1 MEITTNKKV
10 LLIEDDLIL
19 SEMYQSKLEKEG
31 FAVTTANDG
40 EKGLTIALQDHPE
53 IILLDILMP
62 KMDGM
67 ALMKKLREDAWGL
80 NVPIIILTNLNINDK
95 INQGIREDHPTY
107 FFMKTEITPSDVV
120 DRVKEVLKK
129 PLA

>member
-1 MEITTNKKV
+1 MDKKV
-10 LLIEDDLIL
+10 LLIEDDSIL

-31 FAVTTANDG
+31 FVVATANDG

-53 IILLDILMP
+53 IILLDLLMP

-67 ALMKKLREDAWGL
+67 TLMKKLREDNWGQK
-80 NVPIIILTNLNINDK
+80 VPIIILTNLNINEK

-107 FFMKTEITPSDVV
+107 FFMKTEITPSDVI

-129 PLA
+129 SLV